1 MVSGHIRD
9 TPEDVEIV
17 EVGDAGDAQGGS
29 QGAEVGSVACEG
41 GGEQGEAPW
50 VRLTVNKCK
59 CGGLTFQALEL
70 IQES

>member
-29 QGAEVGSVACEG
+29 QGAKVGSVACEG

-50 VRLTVNKCK
+50 VRLTVNRFK
-59 CGGLTFQALEL
+59 CGGLTFQAFE
-70 IQES
+70 IFQES